1 MRYKHLRQQLKL
13 AQRRH
18 VEAIAD
24 VEGRVLVQHDGVS
37 KIVVTEQS
45 EGWFVAEAVEGWM
58 PDPADLSVLEPM
70 VVCGPL
76 ADSAEAAMFAL
87 AAEVTDRNRSVK
99 RQLIGFLSEAIER
112 VRNDQ

>member
-1 MRYKHLRQQLKL
+1 MRYKHLRRQLKL
-13 AQRRH
+13 AQGRQ

-24 VEGRVLVQHDGVS
+24 VEGRALVHPDGVS
-37 KIVVTEQS
+37 EIVVTEQS
-45 EGWFVAEAVEGWM
+45 EGWFVAEAIEGWM

-76 ADSAEAAMFAL
+76 AESAEAAMFAL
-87 AAEVTDRNRSVK
+87 AVEVTDRNKSVK